1 MVIGVL
7 AIQGD
12 FGLHQKMLT
21 QIGVEN
27 IAVRTQKELERCD
40 GLIIPGG
47 ESTTFVNLLKKNGLF
62 EKIVEFGS
70 KRKIMGTCAGLIT
83 LAATINNFKIETFGL
98 IDIDVER
105 NAYGRQRE
113 SFITTIDLNLNGEKV
128 GFEGVFIRAPK
139 IVRLGEG
146 VKLLAHNNNE
156 IVMVENE
163 NILVCTFHPELTEDT
178 RIHKYFLSKT
188 GTNN

>member
-27 IAVRTQKELERCD
+27 IAVRTKKELERCD